1 MIVTMESVNQS
12 YDPLIALIHGANLV
26 FIDSL
31 TISTVDVESPRD
43 TCLKFL
49 LDLIGC
55 KLNNHTKSPNI
66 VDLFNTSLQ
75 LRIEN
80 NSDKLR
86 CGPFSIRKGDYRP
99 QNHAEDDNGVY
110 CLDSQTTA
118 SNLLRIMRCLMM
130 DMPVMLEGSPGVGK
144 TSMVEALGRFTRNR
158 VVRINLSEQ
167 TDLNELFGAD
177 LPCVSETDSNVQ
189 RFQWHDGPFLMAL
202 KKVTTLFELKLSLLI
217 QKAPYSNILP
227 NYVRKIE
234 LKMFILF

>member
-1 MIVTMESVNQS
+1 MIVTMESVNQV

-31 TISTVDVESPRD
+31 TISPVDIESPRD

-49 LDLIGC
+49 LDSIGC
-55 KLNNHTKSPNI
+55 KLNNDTKNPTNI
-66 VDLFNTSLQ
+66 VDLFNSSLH

-80 NSDKLR
+80 DADKLR

-99 QNHAEDDNGVY
+99 QNHHVEDDDDNGVY

-202 KKVTTLFELKLSLLI
+202 KKVQNTFR
-217 QKAPYSNILP
+217 N
-227 NYVRKIE
+227 
-234 LKMFILF
+234 